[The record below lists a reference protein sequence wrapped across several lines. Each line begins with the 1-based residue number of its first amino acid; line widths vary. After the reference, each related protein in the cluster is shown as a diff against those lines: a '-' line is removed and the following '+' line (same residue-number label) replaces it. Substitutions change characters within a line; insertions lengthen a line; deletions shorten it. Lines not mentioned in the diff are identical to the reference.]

1 MSDIDK
7 LLSDYDNRLQQN
19 ITATEKNEQSRQ
31 QYISDFF
38 YLVLK
43 CILFIILGLC
53 YYIFIKDTKTGVDS
67 VKGVVDIVKNTANQI
82 KNKVEEIKK
91 EKINP
96 IKPNLI
102 TKIDIPTNSK
112 QNTLKSNTTKT

>member
-1 MSDIDK
+1 MPDIDK

-31 QYISDFF
+31 QYISDYF

-43 CILFIILGLC
+43 CIIFIILGLC
-53 YYIFIKDTKTGVDS
+53 YYIFIKNTKTAIDS
-67 VKGVVDIVKNTANQI
+67 IKGAVDIVKNTANQI
-82 KNKVEEIKK
+82 KNKVEEIK
-91 EKINP
+91 EKNP
-96 IKPNLI
+96 KQNLI

-112 QNTLKSNTTKT
+112 K